1 MPVCFVLRI
10 FCVESLHWRC
20 SSWWYCVRMMI
31 MSWFVKRMRQVQLQ
45 LLQGSSVFGEE
56 KSLRIQYYKSHWCCL
71 ISCKM
76 VACLQASELLT
87 HLNLLECNLTWREYM
102 PLLSSSLQ
110 GHIAKVGSLFIIS
123 FFSCFADT
131 LFDLKSLSISCYFWI
146 LIKSRQLS
154 RNPFWSN
161 PCDCQQTHF
170 APLVMKMRNTK
181 VRNFSLTEKMSM
193 PDFCSSSTT
202 IVEPL

>member
-1 MPVCFVLRI
+1 MPVCFVSRI

-20 SSWWYCVRMMI
+20 SSWWYFVRMMI
-31 MSWFVKRMRQVQLQ
+31 MSRFVKRMRQVQLQ

-56 KSLRIQYYKSHWCCL
+56 KNLRIQYYKSHWCCL

-123 FFSCFADT
+123 FFS
-131 LFDLKSLSISCYFWI
+131 LFCWHIVQSEISQYIMLFLNPDQIQAIVKKPI
-146 LIKSRQLS
+146 LIKSVWLS
-154 RNPFWSN
+154 TNPFCSTGHEN
-161 PCDCQQTHF
+161 
-170 APLVMKMRNTK
+170 
-181 VRNFSLTEKMSM
+181 EKRQG
-193 PDFCSSSTT
+193 
-202 IVEPL
+202 